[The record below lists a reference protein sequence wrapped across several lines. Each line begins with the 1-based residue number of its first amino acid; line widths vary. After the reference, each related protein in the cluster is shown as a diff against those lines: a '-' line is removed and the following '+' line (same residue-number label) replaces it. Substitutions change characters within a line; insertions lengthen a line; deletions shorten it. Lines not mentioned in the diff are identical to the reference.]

1 MRAIW
6 KPTCV
11 ALLLGM
17 FLVTTARA
25 QDEPSAPKAAA
36 PTGQKITLRLNLPK
50 GTVRKAASNVDMK
63 MKIAIGDQPIA
74 MNMAMGMEM
83 GFDVQDV
90 DSEGIHTVKL
100 TYDRMKMKMDGGPVA
115 LDFDSAKKDGDD
127 NPLTA
132 GFGALV
138 GQSLTMKL
146 TPQGKVTEVTGVDE
160 LAKKLGA
167 AIPGAEQQ
175 IKQQLKETEN
185 QVGQLVANFPDKPV
199 DNGDTWTAKM
209 KQGGPTPMTIDATY
223 TLLDR
228 TQDEAII
235 GVDGKIEGTFAG
247 TMTGTMNVNLK
258 TGWTNSANMKM
269 KVSGK
274 QGGATIDMDATTT
287 VKSDK

>member
-1 MRAIW
+1 MRAIG

-11 ALLLGM
+11 ALMLGM
-17 FLVTTARA
+17 FVAATARG
-25 QDEPSAPKAAA
+25 QDEPSVPKPAQ
-36 PTGQKITLRLNLPK
+36 PTGQKITLKLNLPK
-50 GTVRKAASNVDMK
+50 GTVRKSASNVDMK
-63 MKIAIGDQPIA
+63 MDIGIGDQPIA
-74 MNMAMGMEM
+74 MNMVMGMEM

-90 DSEGIHTVKL
+90 DTDGNHTVKL
-100 TYDRMKMKMDGGPVA
+100 TYDRMKMKMDGPVA
-115 LDFDSAKKDGDD
+115 LEFDSAKKDGDF

-132 GFGALV
+132 AFGALV
-138 GQSLTMKL
+138 GQSLTMKM
-146 TPQGKVTEVTGVDE
+146 TPQGKITEVTGADE

-167 AIPGAEQQ
+167 AIPGAEEQ

-209 KQGGPTPMTIDATY
+209 KMGGATPMTVDATY

-228 TQDEAII
+228 TGEEALV
-235 GVDGKIEGTFAG
+235 GFDGKIEGALTG
-247 TMTGTMNVNLK
+247 TMTGTMHIDLK

-274 QGGATIDMDATTT
+274 QGGATIDMDATTKIT
-287 VKSDK
+287 SEK